1 MSCVGYLPAQ
11 NRSTTAIHSN
21 NVALLP
27 IHLKNVAQELLAHC
41 LLHDCDIV
49 YSEIIVSSR
58 HLNLGGAPA
67 FMFCFTKGG
76 KIDITLSYL
85 HTMLITNLFDSSVSC

>member
-1 MSCVGYLPAQ
+1 MIVILSVMCIVPKQ
-11 NRSTTAIHSN
+11 
-21 NVALLP
+21 
-27 IHLKNVAQELLAHC
+27 HC

-49 YSEIIVSSR
+49 YSEIIASSH

-76 KIDITLSYL
+76 KRDITLLYL
-85 HTMLITNLFDSSVSC
+85 HTMLITNLFDVSVSCCKNFQFFVIFSRGNLITTDSLSQ